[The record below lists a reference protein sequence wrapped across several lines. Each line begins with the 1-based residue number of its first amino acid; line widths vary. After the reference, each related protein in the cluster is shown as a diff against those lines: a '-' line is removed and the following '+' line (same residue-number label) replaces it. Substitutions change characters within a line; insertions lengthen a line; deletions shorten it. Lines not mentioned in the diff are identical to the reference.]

1 MATTEC
7 IACLG
12 VTGGNCAFCIWGPGL
27 AATCNAI
34 YWEPQAHCLLPL
46 CNQKLINDARAHPPP
61 QVMANRLLP
70 GLAPEA
76 MANHLLP
83 GLAPKPV
90 WAPFQK
96 PPVKGA

>member
-27 AATCNAI
+27 AATTCNAI
-34 YWEPQAHCLLPL
+34 YWEPQAHCLLPM
-46 CNQKLINDARAHPPP
+46 CNQKLINEAKAHPPP
-61 QVMANRLLP
+61 QAFANRLLP
-70 GLAPEA
+70 GLAP
-76 MANHLLP
+76 N
-83 GLAPKPV
+83 PV